1 MRFESISNVSE
12 RQDNLANISELM
24 RKAQKGVNLSS
35 SDEELDLRDEDNF
48 FQKDLEQEF

>member
-24 RKAQKGVNLSS
+24 RKA
-35 SDEELDLRDEDNF
+35 
-48 FQKDLEQEF
+48 